1 MITPLRKIVRTIE
14 ELQSAQRRL
23 AGLYG
28 ELPWPQRE
36 KIWEVK
42 ERLLSALATLHELSA
57 VREPLATLQ
66 ELATKTGRP
75 VDSDNIPK

>member
-23 AGLYG
+23 SALYG
-28 ELPWPQRE
+28 ELPWPDRE

-42 ERLLSALATLHELSA
+42 ERLTASEG
-57 VREPLATLQ
+57 TLQ
-66 ELATKTGRP
+66 ELCLVQQTLHQK
-75 VDSDNIPK
+75 